1 MKLSDYVANKV
12 AELGVG
18 HVFMVTGGGAMHLN
32 HSLGVHPELECI
44 FNHHEQACAMAAE
57 AYFRCRN
64 RLALVNVTTGPGGTN
79 AITGVY
85 GAWTDSIGMVV
96 ISGQVKYETTVRS
109 TGLPLRQYGDQEID
123 ILELIRPITK
133 YSTMVTDPKTIRY
146 HLEKAFYMAKSGRP
160 GPCWLDIP
168 IDVQAAQVSENEL
181 VGFNPATDN
190 SEDLPIA
197 RTDLASAI
205 PHIISVLQ
213 SAKRPVIFAGGGVR
227 ISGQHDSFLALVSL
241 LGIPVV
247 TGWNAHDVIT
257 NDHPFYV
264 GRPGTVGDRAG
275 NFAVQNADVLFVL
288 GSRLNIRQVS
298 YNWKS
303 FARKA
308 YKIWVDIDP
317 LELQKPSVKADF
329 PVIADLQT
337 FLPAFLKA
345 NYPGQTA
352 EHLQW
357 VNWTKDRQAR
367 YPVVQPEYWDNKKIN
382 PYCFMEVLFE
392 QLPQERIVVS
402 ANGTACV
409 TSFQVAKIKS
419 GQRLWT
425 NSGCA
430 SMGYE
435 LPGAIGACKS
445 IGNEPIIC
453 LAGDGSI
460 MMNLQELQTI
470 VTYNLPIKIFLLN
483 NSGYVSIFQ
492 TQRNFFKGVEVGAGP
507 KSGVGFPN
515 FKRLSSAFGIPY
527 VRCSTHAEMVPC
539 IEKTLSQL
547 GPTFCELMIDEFVPF
562 APKLSS
568 KQLADGKIV
577 SPPLEDLA
585 PFLPKDELAANML
598 IQDDN

>member
-1 MKLSDYVANKV
+1 MKLSDYVADKV
-12 AELGVG
+12 VELGVR

-32 HSLGVHPELECI
+32 HSLGVHPRLECI

-57 AYFRCRN
+57 AYCRCAN
-64 RLALVNVTTGPGGTN
+64 KLPLVNVTTGPGSTN

-85 GAWTDSIGMVV
+85 GAWTDSISMVV

-109 TGLPLRQYGDQEID
+109 TGLPLRQYGDQEVD
-123 ILELIRPITK
+123 IIQLVRPITK
-133 YSTMVTDPKTIRY
+133 YSVMVTDPKTIRY
-146 HLEKAFYMAKSGRP
+146 HLEKAFYVAQSGRP

-168 IDVQAAQVSENEL
+168 LDIQGAQINANEL
-181 VGFNPATDN
+181 AGFDPVEETV
-190 SEDLPIA
+190 LKPG
-197 RTDLASAI
+197 TDLTAAI
-205 PHIISVLQ
+205 PRIIEMLQ
-213 SAKRPVIFAGGGVR
+213 SAQRPVLFAGGGVR
-227 ISGQHDSFLALVSL
+227 ISGRHDEFLELVDR

-264 GRPGTVGDRAG
+264 GRPGTVGDRSG

-308 YKIWVDIDP
+308 YKIWVDVDE
-317 LELQKPSVKADF
+317 LELRKPSVKADF
-329 PVIADLQT
+329 PVVADLQT
-337 FLPAFLKA
+337 FIPVLLQAD
-345 NYPGQTA
+345 YPGPTVVHQEWLRWAKVRQT
-352 EHLQW
+352 
-357 VNWTKDRQAR
+357 K
-367 YPVVQPEYWDNKKIN
+367 YPVVRPEYWDSNKVN
-382 PYCFMEVLFE
+382 PYCFMETLFAR
-392 QLPQERIVVS
+392 LPENQVVVS
-402 ANGTACV
+402 ANGSACV
-409 TSFQVAKIKS
+409 TSFQTANIKK

-445 IGNEPIIC
+445 TGNATTVC

-470 VTYNLPIKIFLLN
+470 VTSNLPIKIFLLN

-492 TQRNFFKGVEVGAGP
+492 TQKNFFNGDEVGVGP
-507 KSGVGFPN
+507 NSGVGFPN
-515 FKRLSSAFGIPY
+515 FERLSHAFGLSY
-527 VRCSTHAEMVPC
+527 VRCARHEDMRRC
-539 IEKTLSQL
+539 IEQVMAHP
-547 GPTFCELMIDEFVPF
+547 GPTICEIVIDENVPF
-562 APKLSS
+562 APKLSA
-568 KQLADGKIV
+568 KQLPDGKIV

-585 PFLPKDELAANML
+585 PFLTKAELESNML
-598 IQDDN
+598 IDDEDQ